1 MKGAL
6 SSPVS
11 AALQDG
17 FGCAVTNRFQQLLD
31 DESDPLDILRQ
42 AEEERARRKRKEESK
57 KPGPAGSAASRQQPP
72 SQKNKETQKD
82 RRLPSTPAA
91 PPPGQ
96 KQAPKR
102 PEWDGQNENWGT
114 EIKVERAERRTAFR
128 EFRPNEM
135 EGPVEFAVEK
145 PFDRWDRE
153 RTMRGRGGV
162 RGGGMRGR
170 GRGGGFVKTWDGGVD
185 QRGKREF
192 ERHSGSDRTGI
203 RAEDKKGGSGAHNWG
218 TVKDDL
224 SDMEQT
230 TPMEETTETDEHHEA
245 IEGEPE
251 TRVIDE
257 TVEVAAQEMTLDEWK
272 SLQAQVR
279 PKLEFNIRKP
289 DSSVP
294 SKAVVIHKSKYKDD
308 DVKEDDDDDEH
319 HYFRKPA
326 NDITS
331 QLDINFGSLSRPG
344 RGNRGG
350 ARGGGR
356 GRIKKP
362 EGFIPEVVH
371 IEVHSPSLAP
381 NPDDPE
387 DFPALA

>member
-11 AALQDG
+11 AALQEG
-17 FGCAVTNRFQQLLD
+17 FGCAIANRFQQLLD

-42 AEEERARRKRKEESK
+42 AEEERASRKRKEETK
-57 KPGPAGSAASRQQPP
+57 KTGLTGARQPQHPQQP
-72 SQKNKETQKD
+72 KKETQKD
-82 RRLPSTPAA
+82 RRLPSAAA
-91 PPPGQ
+91 PPQPVGQ
-96 KQAPKR
+96 KPVSKR
-102 PEWDGQNENWGT
+102 GEWDGQNENWGM
-114 EIKVERAERRTAFR
+114 EIKVERTERRTAFR

-135 EGPVEFAVEK
+135 EGAVEFAVEK

-153 RTMRGRGGV
+153 RSMRGRGGV
-162 RGGGMRGR
+162 RGGMRGR
-170 GRGGGFVKTWDGGVD
+170 GRGGFVKTWDGGVD

-224 SDMEQT
+224 SDMEQS
-230 TPMEETTETDEHHEA
+230 TPMEETPETEERQGVEGDTEA
-245 IEGEPE
+245 RVIEG
-251 TRVIDE
+251 
-257 TVEVAAQEMTLDEWK
+257 TVEAAVPEMTLDEWK
-272 SLQAQVR
+272 SLQEQVR
-279 PKLEFNIRKP
+279 PKPEFNIRKP
-289 DSSVP
+289 DSTVP
-294 SKAVVIHKSKYKDD
+294 SKAVVIHKSKYKEDGL
-308 DVKEDDDDDEH
+308 KEDEDDEH
-319 HYFRKPA
+319 HYFRRPA

-362 EGFIPEVVH
+362 EGFIPEVIH
-371 IEVHSPSLAP
+371 TEVPALSLAP

>member
-11 AALQDG
+11 AALQEG
-17 FGCAVTNRFQQLLD
+17 FGCAVANRFQQLLD

-42 AEEERARRKRKEESK
+42 AEEERSSRKRKEEAK
-57 KPGPAGSAASRQQPP
+57 KPGLPGARQPQPP
-72 SQKNKETQKD
+72 KKETQKD
-82 RRLPSTPAA
+82 RRLPGPAA
-91 PPPGQ
+91 PQQPVGQ
-96 KQAPKR
+96 KPFPKR
-102 PEWDGQNENWGT
+102 GDWDGQNENWGT
-114 EIKVERAERRTAFR
+114 EIKVERTERRTAFR

-145 PFDRWDRE
+145 
-153 RTMRGRGGV
+153 
-162 RGGGMRGR
+162 
-170 GRGGGFVKTWDGGVD
+170 
-185 QRGKREF
+185 
-192 ERHSGSDRTGI
+192 GI

-218 TVKDDL
+218 TVKDDM
-224 SDMEQT
+224 SDMEQP
-230 TPMEETTETDEHHEA
+230 TPMEETPETEEHQEGVEGDTEA
-245 IEGEPE
+245 RVIEG
-251 TRVIDE
+251 TI
-257 TVEVAAQEMTLDEWK
+257 EVSAPEMTLDEWK
-272 SLQAQVR
+272 SLQEQVR
-279 PKLEFNIRKP
+279 PKPEFNIRKP

-294 SKAVVIHKSKYKDD
+294 SKAVVIHKSKYKEDGL
-308 DVKEDDDDDEH
+308 KEDEDDEH
-319 HYFRKPA
+319 HYFRRPT

-362 EGFIPEVVH
+362 EAFIPEVIH
-371 IEVHSPSLAP
+371 TEVPVLSLAP

>member
-11 AALQDG
+11 AALQEG
-17 FGCAVTNRFQQLLD
+17 FGCAVANRFQQLLD

-42 AEEERARRKRKEESK
+42 VEEERASRKRKEEAK
-57 KPGPAGSAASRQQPP
+57 KPGLTGARQPQPP
-72 SQKNKETQKD
+72 KKETQKD
-82 RRLPSTPAA
+82 RRLPAPAA
-91 PPPGQ
+91 PQQPGQ
-96 KQAPKR
+96 KPVSKR
-102 PEWDGQNENWGT
+102 GDWDGQNENWGM
-114 EIKVERAERRTAFR
+114 EIKVERTERRTAFR
-128 EFRPNEM
+128 EFRSNEM
-135 EGPVEFAVEK
+135 EAPVEFAVDK
-145 PFDRWDRE
+145 PFDRLDRE
-153 RTMRGRGGV
+153 RSMRGRGGV
-162 RGGGMRGR
+162 RGGMRGR
-170 GRGGGFVKTWDGGVD
+170 GRGGGYVKTWDGGVD

-224 SDMEQT
+224 SDMEQP
-230 TPMEETTETDEHHEA
+230 TPMEET
-245 IEGEPE
+245 PE
-251 TRVIDE
+251 TEDHPVVEGDTEARVIDGTIE
-257 TVEVAAQEMTLDEWK
+257 AGVPEMSLDEWK
-272 SLQAQVR
+272 SLQEQVR
-279 PKLEFNIRKP
+279 PKPEFNIRKP

-294 SKAVVIHKSKYKDD
+294 SKAVVIHKSKYKDGL
-308 DVKEDDDDDEH
+308 KEDEDDEH
-319 HYFRKPA
+319 HFVRRPA

-331 QLDINFGSLSRPG
+331 QLDINFGSLARPG

-362 EGFIPEVVH
+362 EAFIPEVIH
-371 IEVHSPSLAP
+371 TEVPVLSLAP

>member
-11 AALQDG
+11 AALQEG
-17 FGCAVTNRFQQLLD
+17 FGCAVANRFQQLLD

-42 AEEERARRKRKEESK
+42 AEEERSSRKRKEEAK
-57 KPGPAGSAASRQQPP
+57 KPGLPGARQPQPP
-72 SQKNKETQKD
+72 KKETQKD
-82 RRLPSTPAA
+82 RRLPGPAA
-91 PPPGQ
+91 PQQPGQ
-96 KQAPKR
+96 KPFPKR
-102 PEWDGQNENWGT
+102 GDWDGQNENWGT
-114 EIKVERAERRTAFR
+114 EIKVERTERRTAFR

-145 PFDRWDRE
+145 PFDRSDRE
-153 RTMRGRGGV
+153 RSMRGRGGV
-162 RGGGMRGR
+162 RGGMRGR
-170 GRGGGFVKTWDGGVD
+170 GRGGFVKTWDGGVD

-192 ERHSGSDRTGI
+192 ERHSGSDRT
-203 RAEDKKGGSGAHNWG
+203 
-218 TVKDDL
+218 
-224 SDMEQT
+224 DMEQP
-230 TPMEETTETDEHHEA
+230 TPMEETPETEEHQEGVEGDTEA
-245 IEGEPE
+245 RVIEG
-251 TRVIDE
+251 TI
-257 TVEVAAQEMTLDEWK
+257 EVSAPEMTLDEWK
-272 SLQAQVR
+272 SLQEQVR
-279 PKLEFNIRKP
+279 PKPEFNIRKP

-294 SKAVVIHKSKYKDD
+294 SKAVVIHKSKYKEDGL
-308 DVKEDDDDDEH
+308 KEDEDDEH
-319 HYFRKPA
+319 HYFRRPT

-362 EGFIPEVVH
+362 EAFIPEVIH
-371 IEVHSPSLAP
+371 TEVPVLSLAP